1 MEKSSFSE
9 WLLEQMESRNWSQA
23 DLAKATGLTRTA
35 ISSYINQKR
44 TQPDP
49 QALLAIAKALHVSPI
64 NIFKIAK
71 LLPDDHS
78 TEDDARF
85 SDWKEVLSNLNKRD
99 QELLKQMAI
108 TMIKSNK
115 K

>member
-9 WLLEQMESRNWSQA
+9 WLLEQMENRNWSQA

-49 QALLAIAKALHVSPI
+49 HALLAISKALHVSPI

-71 LLPDDHS
+71 LLPDDRT
-78 TEDDARF
+78 TENDSHF
-85 SDWKEVLSNLNKRD
+85 SDWKEILLMLGKRD
-99 QELLKQMAI
+99 QELLKQIAI
-108 TMIKSNK
+108 TMIESNK